1 MQFWFLCSVA
11 PLLGFCTNFYQEH
24 LYKKYFPTKGPEA
37 RLFLAMVAGVILPSA
52 MFIYAWTSF
61 PRIHW
66 IAPIIG
72 ITVSLPL
79 YYGSIHFSFDT
90 FQTFIWGI
98 FMIYTAVFSYLADWY
113 VKSDLG
119 GILSLPTR
127 NKQLRAL
134 RFFWSKFG
142 SWVDSALLCH
152 ICRGLTDSCMET

>member
-1 MQFWFLCSVA
+1 VA

-37 RLFLAMVAGVILPSA
+37 RLFLAMVAGVTLPAA

-72 ITVSLPL
+72 ITVSLPFH
-79 YYGSIHFSFDT
+79 YDSIQFSLDN

-98 FMIYTAVFSYLADWY
+98 FMIYTAVFSYLADWC
-113 VKSDLG
+113 VESDF
-119 GILSLPTR
+119 GIKLS
-127 NKQLRAL
+127 
-134 RFFWSKFG
+134 S
-142 SWVDSALLCH
+142 
-152 ICRGLTDSCMET
+152 LT